1 MAPIS
6 VGIIGMG
13 GFAGSHQLAVKQLEA
28 TGACRLVCSCDPDL
42 SKFKDKMS
50 EWEYRRRGIKV
61 FDNYL
66 AMLDYCAAELDM
78 VVIPTPVPLHA
89 PMHRACIERGLA
101 VYLEKPPTLNYQEL
115 DEMLE
120 VEARAEK
127 LTQVGFNHIVEGERR
142 KMKQRL
148 VAGEFGQLREVGYR
162 GLWERSNN
170 YYSRAPWA
178 GRLMLNG
185 RLVLDSGM
193 GNAMAHYVHNI
204 LFWGGMRD
212 VLDWAPVEWAEAEL
226 YRAHSI
232 QGMDTSFVRAGLGG
246 GVRLTIVMSHAC
258 WQPERME
265 WLVCDKARIFVKEEG
280 YRIAWHDG
288 RQETIPIPLAP
299 DTPMTKLKENHCAY
313 YAYLRGEAER
323 PLTRLEDT
331 RPFVQLCDLV
341 YVAAGRIHQISPQY
355 IQRKVQPED
364 QAEFLQIDDLSQATD
379 CFIQNG
385 EWPSQQGLPWAGP
398 GGRAAISELPR
409 LYETVERMVAEAGMV
424 DA

>member
-162 GLWERSNN
+162 GLWGRPNT
-170 YYSRAPWA
+170 YYKRAPWA

-193 GNAMAHYVHNI
+193 GNAMAHQVHNV

-212 VLDWAPVEWAEAEL
+212 VMDWAPLKWAEAEL

-232 QGMDTSFVRAGLGG
+232 QGMDTAFVRAGLGG
-246 GVRLTIVMSHAC
+246 DVRLTMVLSQAF
-258 WQPERME
+258 WDDKPERME
-265 WLVCDKARIFVKEEG
+265 WLICDNARITWTSVEG
-280 YRIAWHDG
+280 RIYWHDG
-288 RQETIPIPLAP
+288 RQETIPTAAP
-299 DTPMTKLKENHCAY
+299 KLQENLCAY

-355 IQRKVQPED
+355 IRRKVRSAD
-364 QAEFLQIDDLSQATD
+364 QAEYLQIDGLSQIAD
-379 CFIQNG
+379 RFIQNG
-385 EWPSQQGLPWAGP
+385 EWPTQQGLPWAGP
-398 GGRAAISELPR
+398 GGRAAVSELPR
-409 LYETVERMVAEAGMV
+409 LYETVERMAAEAGTLG
-424 DA
+424 D